1 VSESQSQGTAAV
13 GFLVMAFTDETA
25 ADETL
30 KAMKEAKKQRQ
41 FYYEEAAVIRQ
52 DAKGKVHYKET
63 GDMTTGKGAGVGAL
77 IGGVLGM
84 LGGPPGVALGA
95 GTGAAVGAAIAHG
108 DDAFRDESLE
118 SVGVALKPSTSAVVA
133 TTSSAFLKA
142 VREQV
147 SVADIRA
154 VVADLAGEISR
165 RLEEGKSMALG
176 LILAEDGLFFKEV
189 AVSEESTEVFGFA
202 VTDEAVVAVAAV
214 ATGEGMAY
222 EVAVATEEGAVV
234 ELGAATEDQAA
245 IVDYVAAAEASGE
258 EGASPETAPDGT
270 DAEGAAG

>member
-1 VSESQSQGTAAV
+1 MSESQSQGTAAV

-30 KAMKEAKKQRQ
+30 KEMKEAKKQQQ

-52 DAKGKVHYKET
+52 DAEGKVHYKET

-77 IGGVLGM
+77 IGGVLGV
-84 LGGPPGVALGA
+84 LGGPAGVALGA
-95 GTGAAVGAAIAHG
+95 GAGAAVGAAIAHG
-108 DDAFRDESLE
+108 DDAFRDESLD
-118 SVGVALKPSTSAVVA
+118 SLGVALKPGTSAVLV

-176 LILAEDGLFFKEV
+176 LLLAEDGLAINEV
-189 AVSEESTEVFGFA
+189 AVSAESAEVFDLV
-202 VTDEAVVAVAAV
+202 VTDEAVITEAAV
-214 ATGEGMAY
+214 ATDEGVAY
-222 EVAVATEEGAVV
+222 EVGVATEEGAAAEEGVV
-234 ELGAATEDQAA
+234 TDEGA
-245 IVDYVAAAEASGE
+245 IVDYVAAAKASGE

-270 DAEGAAG
+270 DAEGAAD